1 MLYFIGKNL
10 GDYQFLYIDLVLV
23 VPLSTF
29 MGYTGPYKVLTQH
42 LPAGSL
48 LSPPVIVSVVGSFLI
63 QFAFQAFGFFYISW
77 WSFYTPPVFK
87 E

>member
-1 MLYFIGKNL
+1 MFKFIELYALIQFISATLLYFIGFNL

-48 LSPPVIVSVVGSFLI
+48 LSPPVISSVVGSFTI
-63 QFAFQAFGFFYISW
+63 QL
-77 WSFYTPPVFK
+77 VF
-87 E
+87 